1 MTYTTPSLPLTLR
14 LCVACCSTCSIPVFF
29 HLYFLGA
36 AVLGVHSTGAVSSLP
51 LPQPTTVAAKA
62 AATVMPYLTVR
73 PQRTVKLASFAPRSA
88 PALHAFARPRRR
100 SPLVG
105 GLTLPAS
112 RVLHSFSPSRRLP
125 ALPPRFQGTRGFHPP
140 VCAAPYPPGCGATSS
155 LLLSNICIQLLS
167 TLAAVRGWRLAR
179 RAGEGRAADG
189 HLECRENRL
198 CSHSKVRVHYA
209 YDFYG
214 LSPDLRL
221 RVLASSRSTRRA
233 PSYTS
238 KYGSVRT
245 PLAWGGAQG

>member
-1 MTYTTPSLPLTLR
+1 MASLRSPPRLRATLSIATCFVLASSAGYFSSALRRVLVAIAVWSPSAATSVLSRTSRKAWKSLKGDRPAGPTHGRSDLLRLSPWTFACARPPDAWRLPLV
-14 LCVACCSTCSIPVFF
+14 C
-29 HLYFLGA
+29 
-36 AVLGVHSTGAVSSLP
+36 GVWCW
-51 LPQPTTVAAKA
+51 
-62 AATVMPYLTVR
+62 
-73 PQRTVKLASFAPRSA
+73 
-88 PALHAFARPRRR
+88 
-100 SPLVG
+100 
-105 GLTLPAS
+105 
-112 RVLHSFSPSRRLP
+112 
-125 ALPPRFQGTRGFHPP
+125 GFHPP